1 MANTEY
7 FALQSH
13 SQAPR
18 YSMILWNS
26 MILGVIIRIVLV
38 ILLFPLVGSDKHTGQ
53 NNVIVVIITDVN
65 IL

>member
-18 YSMILWNS
+18 YLWNS

>member
-13 SQAPR
+13 SQVPM
-18 YSMILWNS
+18 YLWNS
-26 MILGVIIRIVLV
+26 MSLGIIIGIILV
-38 ILLFPLVGSDKHTGQ
+38 ILLFSLVGSDEHTGQ
-53 NNVIVVIITDVN
+53 SILIVVIITDVN

>member
-13 SQAPR
+13 SRVPR
-18 YSMILWNS
+18 CLWNS
-26 MILGVIIRIVLV
+26 MILGVIIGIILV
-38 ILLFPLVGSDKHTGQ
+38 ILLFPLAGSDEHTGQ
-53 NNVIVVIITDVN
+53 NFLIVVIIADVN